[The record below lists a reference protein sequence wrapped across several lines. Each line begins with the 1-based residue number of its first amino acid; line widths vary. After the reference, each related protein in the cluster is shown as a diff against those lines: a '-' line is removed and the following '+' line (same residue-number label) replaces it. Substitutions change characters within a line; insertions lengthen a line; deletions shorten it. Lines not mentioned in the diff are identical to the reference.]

1 MKISQKYL
9 SGKIYLELDI
19 ANVEFCQ
26 ELDINNIKFQNSH
39 ILLRSLK
46 RQLFN

>member
-9 SGKIYLELDI
+9 SGKLYLELDI

-26 ELDINNIKFQNSH
+26 ELDISNIKFQNSR

-46 RQLFN
+46 GQLFN